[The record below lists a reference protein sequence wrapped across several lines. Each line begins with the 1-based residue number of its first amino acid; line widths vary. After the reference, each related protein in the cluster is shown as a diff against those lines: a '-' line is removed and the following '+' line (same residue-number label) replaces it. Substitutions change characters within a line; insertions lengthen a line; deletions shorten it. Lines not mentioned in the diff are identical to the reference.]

1 MHHLKSFH
9 KKYPTSVYRHGGG
22 QQFTGYLEDKIS
34 FSLPISLGSGVKMWI
49 YCHIEKLVKASI
61 DVQVWNSSQII

>member
-1 MHHLKSFH
+1 MYHLKSFH

-34 FSLPISLGSGVKMWI
+34 FSLPISLGSGIKM
-49 YCHIEKLVKASI
+49 
-61 DVQVWNSSQII
+61 